1 MMDSDRVGTLPQF
14 PQRRSYFANLITSWP
29 RATLSIVVIIVV
41 FSGLWGLG
49 VLSRFNLGG
58 YTDPHSDSAAADR
71 FITQHLGRQNADVV
85 VIYEMPD
92 GESLDAL
99 RIRVLEHLASV
110 PSTMLAKPI
119 ESYWTTKPLARQAY
133 ISLDRRQLLAVV
145 TLRGSDND
153 RIKAYPRVTSM
164 LTVPG
169 VTTKFSG
176 YSAMTHEYNSQVAHD
191 AIFGEAIATPL
202 SLILLVLI
210 FGGLAAAA
218 IPVACGCLTIF
229 GSLGVLRL
237 MSEFSAVS
245 AFAFNMSTV
254 IGLAL
259 AIDYGLFT
267 VSRFREEL
275 RAGADVTSAV
285 HRTICTAG
293 RTILFSGFLMTCAFA
308 GMIAI
313 PVPMIQSLALGA
325 TGAVAIA
332 ALLAVTGVPAA
343 LTILGPGINA
353 LSWRKDVAQRSEE
366 RARKLWGG
374 LADWVIPHAVPVTLL
389 VTTLLLLASA
399 PIFGLRPA
407 AIDASGLPA
416 TSPTR
421 AAQVTLQSE
430 FPNASAG
437 ADLIIRTADG
447 SAPNPQT
454 VNAIITAARQ
464 INGVRIVAHM
474 ANGPGFVLLHAVLA
488 PQDFTVDT
496 WNIIRALRA
505 IHLPPDLTML
515 VGGDNAV
522 IADSNSAVVRS
533 FPLMLGIM
541 ISSTLVLMAAAFRSV
556 VLPIKAVLMAAL
568 SLTSTFGI
576 LTWVVQNGHGASLF
590 GIEPG
595 PLPFP
600 ALVLIVA
607 VVFGLS
613 TDYEVFLVSR
623 MVESS
628 RQGSHTPQAVRT
640 GLSQTG
646 RVITAAALLMIT
658 VVGATAWSHVALAR
672 IAGLG
677 MGIAIFIDAAVVR
690 TLLVP
695 ALVTLM
701 GELNWWMP
709 RLLSLRTTAS
719 VLAPPV
725 LNAADEH

>member
-1 MMDSDRVGTLPQF
+1 MTDSDRVGTTPQIRQGT
-14 PQRRSYFANLITSWP
+14 PHFARLITSRP
-29 RATLSIVVIIVV
+29 RATLSIVVIAVV
-41 FSGLWGLG
+41 LSGLWGLG

-71 FITQHLGRQNADVV
+71 FITQHIGRQNADVI
-85 VIYEMPD
+85 VIYETPD
-92 GESLDAL
+92 GESLDDL
-99 RIRVLEHLASV
+99 RPRVLEHLASV
-110 PSTMLAKPI
+110 PSTLLAKPI

-133 ISLDRRQLLAVV
+133 ISLDRRRVLAVI

-153 RIKAYPRVTSM
+153 RIKAYPRLTSM

-191 AIFGEAIATPL
+191 AIFGEAIATPV

-218 IPVACGCLTIF
+218 IPVTCGCLTIF
-229 GSLGVLRL
+229 GSLAALRL

-275 RAGADVTSAV
+275 KADAEVTSAV
-285 HRTICTAG
+285 HRTIRTAG
-293 RTILFSGFLMTCAFA
+293 RTILFSGILMTCAFA

-325 TGAVAIA
+325 AGAVTIA
-332 ALLAVTGVPAA
+332 ALLAVTAVPAA
-343 LTILGPGINA
+343 LTILGPRINA

-366 RARKLWGG
+366 RARKLWGR

-389 VTTLLLLASA
+389 VTALLLLASA
-399 PIFGLRPA
+399 PIVGLRPA

-421 AAQVTLQSE
+421 AAQVMLQSE

-437 ADLIIRTADG
+437 ADLILQGANG
-447 SAPNPQT
+447 STPDPQA
-454 VNAIITAARQ
+454 VNTIIAAARQ
-464 INGVRIVAHM
+464 IKGVRIVAHTTQ
-474 ANGPGFVLLHAVLA
+474 GPGFVLLHTVLA

-496 WNIIRALRA
+496 WNIISALRA
-505 IHLPPDLTML
+505 IHLPADITML

-522 IADSNSAVVRS
+522 IADSNTAVVRS
-533 FPLMLGIM
+533 FPLMLLIM
-541 ISSTLVLMAAAFRSV
+541 ITSTLVLMTAAFRSV
-556 VLPIKAVLMAAL
+556 VLPIKAVLMATL

-576 LTWVVQNGHGASLF
+576 LTWMVQNGHGARLF

-600 ALVLIVA
+600 ALVLVVA

-623 MVESS
+623 MVEA
-628 RQGSHTPQAVRT
+628 RRGGSDTSQAVRT

-677 MGIAIFIDAAVVR
+677 MGVAIFIDAAIVR

-701 GELNWWMP
+701 GELNWWIPKMP
-709 RLLSLRTTAS
+709 SRQAIAS
-719 VLAPPV
+719 AQTQPV
-725 LNAADEH
+725 LDTADD